1 MSLSLKIKINS
12 HRFDPFQSL
21 DTKSSNSNK
30 KEKKTPHDIIVASV
44 KVKNRKKYFLPR
56 SF

>member
-1 MSLSLKIKINS
+1 MSLSLKVKINS
-12 HRFDPFQSL
+12 YQFDPFQSL